1 MRSHLWDMIQFGAM
15 RSHFSAMTIFGN
27 DKSIDLPTTQGGWV
41 CGWVGAVCVWVGGW
55 MGGCLGLLTVRLV
68 GLYGGSRY

>member
-1 MRSHLWDMIQFGAM
+1 
-15 RSHFSAMTIFGN
+15 MTSRGNEKLFMGHDSIPGNEKSFLGN
-27 DKSIDLPTTQGGWV
+27 DKAIDLPTTQGGWV
-41 CGWVGAVCVWVGGW
+41 CGWVGAVCMLVGGW